1 MSAADGRITF
11 DTKINT
17 KGIKDGMKGAEAQ
30 VKEGSKEICTHFDS
44 IGNSLKKLGAMIG
57 SVFAIRELVRFG
69 KEAIQLASDLQEVQ
83 NVVDVTFGDM
93 SEAVNEFARNA
104 IEQFGLS
111 ELSAKQY
118 SSTMGSM
125 LKSMGFST
133 KQAAEMSMTL
143 TGLAGDLASFYNL
156 SGDEAFAKLR
166 SGISGET
173 EPLKQLGINLS
184 VANLEQ
190 YALTQ
195 GMGKAYSAMTQ
206 QEQALLRYNYL
217 LSVTSDAQGDFA
229 RTADS
234 WANQTRIL
242 TEQFNMLKASI
253 GQGLINVFT
262 PVLKVVNTVLSGLQ
276 RLATAFQ
283 QVTALIF
290 GSSRQVTA
298 SAPASDLQ
306 EVAGG
311 YNAAADGAEGL
322 AKGTQAAG
330 KAAKKAGEEAKK
342 LLASFDEINKLTAPE
357 TGDSSTAAGSGGI
370 GSIGGTG
377 AAGLSIPAFESEPI
391 EDTVSP
397 QIQAIVDK
405 IMAMIEPLRDIDF
418 TRLKESLA
426 NLGDSFIEL
435 GGFILD
441 GLEWVWFNL
450 LVPLAKWTIEEAA
463 PASIDL
469 LSAAVDLL
477 RSVGEALQPFA
488 EWLIENFLKPLAE
501 WTGDLFIDALKEVTD
516 LLRDLSDVLQGN
528 KSFGDFVSNLT
539 PIQTALVGIASAMTA
554 IAIANGA
561 VAAGN
566 GFKAITDFF
575 ANVTNLSAG
584 GAIGKIAE
592 VIAIVTTGAGSLNEA
607 MTLVF
612 GTVTTT
618 VAGIGAA
625 VVGAVIAV
633 TNFLSML
640 NDGFS
645 WVKEAFMLVGI
656 AIGAVGAI
664 ILGVPAVVA
673 GVVAA
678 VVAAVATVVV
688 LVVNYADQIK
698 EGLNKFGEWLKNIFC
713 RDWTQVFGPGL
724 GTALNA
730 FVGIVSGILGGL
742 KEMFFGLL
750 DFIQGVFTGNW
761 SQAWEGIKG
770 ILKGAINGIIGII
783 NGLIEATVNGVNAVF
798 RLLSFDIPLPNGG
811 SIGLSLPQFAAPQIP
826 YLAQGAVIPPN
837 APFMAVLGDQ
847 RSGNNIE
854 APESLIRKIVREETR
869 GMSSRRVE
877 ELLERLISTVEG
889 IEIGDETIG
898 RAAAR
903 YDKVASRARGY

>member
-30 VKEGSKEICTHFDS
+30 VREGSKEICTHFDS

-83 NVVDVTFGDM
+83 NVVDVTFGNM

-118 SSTMGSM
+118 SSTMGAM

-190 YALTQ
+190 YALAQ
-195 GMGKAYSAMTQ
+195 GIGKTYSAMTQ
-206 QEQALLRYNYL
+206 QEQAMLRYNYL

-242 TEQFNMLKASI
+242 TEQFNMLKASV

-262 PVLKVVNTVLSGLQ
+262 PVLKVINTVLSGLQ
-276 RLATAFQ
+276 RLASAFQ

-290 GSSRQVTA
+290 GNSRQVTA

-306 EVAGG
+306 EVADG

-342 LLASFDEINKLTAPE
+342 SLASFDEINKLTAPE

-405 IMAMIEPLRDIDF
+405 IMALIEPLRDIDF

-426 NLGDSFIEL
+426 NLGSSFMEL
-435 GGFILD
+435 GGFVFD
-441 GLEWVWFNL
+441 GLEWVWFNI
-450 LVPLAKWTIEEAA
+450 LVPLAQWTIEEAV
-463 PASIDL
+463 PAALDL
-469 LSAAVDLL
+469 FSEALDLL
-477 RSVGEALQPFA
+477 RKVA
-488 EWLIENFLKPLAE
+488 EDLRPLAE
-501 WTGDLFIDALKEVTD
+501 WLWDSFLKPIAEWTGGVIVDTLEMLADALTKIGDWISKHSKAVETFAIIV
-516 LLRDLSDVLQGN
+516 G
-528 KSFGDFVSNLT
+528 SF
-539 PIQTALVGIASAMTA
+539 AAAWELVNIAITVWNAISGIATAMTTA
-554 IAIANGA
+554 FGGA
-561 VAAGN
+561 VAFLTSPIAL
-566 GFKAITDFF
+566 
-575 ANVTNLSAG
+575 VTL
-584 GAIGKIAE
+584 AIGAL
-592 VIAIVTTGAGSLNEA
+592 IAIVVLLVRNWDTVKEVAAKVWASVTKTWEKAAAWFREHVTEPISNFFRNMGDAVKNVWNNIVDAVSDAVNKIMSWFGKIGSGSASFSVSAGAGTYDNSA
-607 MTLVF
+607 
-612 GTVTTT
+612 
-618 VAGIGAA
+618 AA
-625 VVGAVIAV
+625 VPSAYSVG
-633 TNFLSML
+633 N
-640 NDGFS
+640 
-645 WVKEAFMLVGI
+645 
-656 AIGAVGAI
+656 
-664 ILGVPAVVA
+664 
-673 GVVAA
+673 AA
-678 VVAAVATVVV
+678 VP
-688 LVVNYADQIK
+688 
-698 EGLNKFGEWLKNIFC
+698 F
-713 RDWTQVFGPGL
+713 
-724 GTALNA
+724 
-730 FVGIVSGILGGL
+730 
-742 KEMFFGLL
+742 
-750 DFIQGVFTGNW
+750 
-761 SQAWEGIKG
+761 
-770 ILKGAINGIIGII
+770 
-783 NGLIEATVNGVNAVF
+783 
-798 RLLSFDIPLPNGG
+798 
-811 SIGLSLPQFAAPQIP
+811 
-826 YLAQGAVIPPN
+826 LAKGAVIPPKS
-837 APFMAVLGDQ
+837 PFVAVLGDQ

-889 IEIGDETIG
+889 IEVGDETIG

-903 YDKVASRARGY
+903 YNRVAERARGY